1 MSGAAQSLSCSR
13 RKQSIEQKKVQGN
26 AEEAATLPFLEMHQQ
41 QNRAEKEE
49 QKSTNN
55 THCNLHPP
63 TLTINNTS

>member
-1 MSGAAQSLSCSR
+1 M
-13 RKQSIEQKKVQGN
+13 QGN